1 MMTLLHCIEH
11 LPNLRFHH
19 KRIQISTPLIV
30 SHGYSSFLGLNIKQL
45 KPQQFSSSGFPP
57 SLSSELLIC
66 IAVMLK
72 CSVRHYER
80 QISCFS
86 CRRPR
91 DERLF
96 DLCPSWWWRRSGASG
111 TPYSCGRV
119 VWDGGSRVGELHGV
133 ALYIQMLQGKWMHFP
148 AADVKQ
154 MLGFWDGRFVRQAHD
169 IAENMY
175 GQQTFQ
181 FQIGIWDFDGSTRK
195 LSWVSI
201 IRMFLVSF
209 QIWMSKMIIH
219 LFLWH
224 QITNSQK
231 E

>member
-1 MMTLLHCIEH
+1 MMTLLHCIKH

-66 IAVMLK
+66 VAVMLK

-96 DLCPSWWWRRSGASG
+96 DLCPSWWRRRSGAFG
-111 TPYSCGRV
+111 TPYSCGV
-119 VWDGGSRVGELHGV
+119 GGCLGGGSGWWIARSGS
-133 ALYIQMLQGKWMHFP
+133 LYPDAPGGMDAFSCCRCE
-148 AADVKQ
+148 ADVRF
-154 MLGFWDGRFVRQAHD
+154 LGWPVC
-169 IAENMY
+169 
-175 GQQTFQ
+175 
-181 FQIGIWDFDGSTRK
+181 
-195 LSWVSI
+195 
-201 IRMFLVSF
+201 
-209 QIWMSKMIIH
+209 
-219 LFLWH
+219 
-224 QITNSQK
+224 
-231 E
+231 